1 MTHPR
6 KFDISTPLVL
16 WQVTGLGRL
25 GVVDRLPGRSTVKV
39 LVDYLARFYGRRHPV
54 VLYEASS
61 GRGRPQIRHLPLSEL
76 VNAKLDVHATLL
88 VPPKTP
94 LAPDLRMFDRLKLP
108 RARAGAKG

>member
-1 MTHPR
+1 VAGDR
-6 KFDISTPLVL
+6 
-16 WQVTGLGRL
+16 LGRL

-94 LAPDLRMFDRLKLP
+94 LAPDLRMFDRLKLHVRRRDGP
-108 RARAGAKG
+108 PARRKLSVGG